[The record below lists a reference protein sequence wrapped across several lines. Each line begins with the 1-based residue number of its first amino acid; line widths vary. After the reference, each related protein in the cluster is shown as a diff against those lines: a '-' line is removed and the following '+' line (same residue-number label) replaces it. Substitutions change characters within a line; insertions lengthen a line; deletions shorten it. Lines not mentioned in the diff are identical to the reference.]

1 MSAKIAE
8 GIVKLPILPL
18 AYAFAGPFIGVY
30 RGIRGQNTPLNYG
43 RLVSNYPRDGYAAKD
58 WRDWLNGPDDDR
70 PSIFGAM
77 FSAWLGTVT
86 SSLPWLLIRGTVK
99 GVVSLRHVGGFL
111 LEGAKTLL
119 YDLPR
124 ETLRST
130 RNFF

>member
-1 MSAKIAE
+1 MSTKIAE

-18 AYAFAGPFIGVY
+18 AYAFAGPFIGAY
-30 RGIRGQNTPLNYG
+30 RGIRRQNTPLNYG
-43 RLVSNYPRDGYAAKD
+43 RLVSNYPRDGYVAKD
-58 WRDWLNGPDDDR
+58 WLDWLNGPDDDR

-86 SSLPWLLIRGTVK
+86 SSLPWLLIWGSVK
-99 GVVSLRHVGGFL
+99 GVVALRHVGGFL
-111 LEGAKTLL
+111 LDGAKTLL
-119 YDLPR
+119 YYLPR